1 MLHWVLLG
9 FTGFYWVLLGF
20 TGFYWVLLG
29 FTGFYWV
36 LLNRWLAT
44 RPRCLLAPLL
54 GLSFFL
60 SFFLSATLFFLPG
73 SWHSECATFWPLAFL
88 FARYRRSAIGRPVIC
103 RPIDGPH
110 RQGARARPRRCH
122 GNRWPCHLLRR
133 IGFLP
138 SDRWCRPCRFHF
150 DRSSSIRQ
158 RRKEKNLK
166 KKTNPWPRFCVVG
179 AFRLVCFWLVFF
191 LFLAGRTT
199 DAAVM
204 IGRRRLPRRRDVM
217 DVASRRWRVC
227 PSAKV
232 RPRRLF
238 TSAPVGFQFI
248 DCIFLFLLLAGPVL
262 VIFFYRLGIFF
273 CSFRNGRS
281 SFSFSLFRC
290 KSLILFCW
298 KERNPFWSY
307 SFVFLCFFFFSYSKQ
322 LQTTWNRQ
330 QSIEILTTN
339 SIAFYFEMD
348 QVELEINAAMVRA
361 VPSLALFSFFF
372 FLFSFWLPNAKRNL
386 EAQITAEKMSNHAL
400 DSFRRRQYL
409 RSSIALGFCFVCFV
423 CVVFFSLFNGSE
435 WCAERRH
442 FWGPGFFFG
451 EFQQKQ
457 KKRTPFFFLQLP
469 KRKSR
474 KEQTTKSMAPF

>member
-9 FTGFYWVLLGF
+9 FTGFYWILLGF
-20 TGFYWVLLG
+20 TGFYGVLLG
-29 FTGFYWV
+29 FIRLYCV

-158 RRKEKNLK
+158 RRKENFF

-281 SFSFSLFRC
+281 SFSFSLFR
-290 KSLILFCW
+290 
-298 KERNPFWSY
+298 
-307 SFVFLCFFFFSYSKQ
+307 
-322 LQTTWNRQ
+322 
-330 QSIEILTTN
+330 
-339 SIAFYFEMD
+339 A
-348 QVELEINAAMVRA
+348 
-361 VPSLALFSFFF
+361 
-372 FLFSFWLPNAKRNL
+372 
-386 EAQITAEKMSNHAL
+386 
-400 DSFRRRQYL
+400 
-409 RSSIALGFCFVCFV
+409 
-423 CVVFFSLFNGSE
+423 
-435 WCAERRH
+435 
-442 FWGPGFFFG
+442 
-451 EFQQKQ
+451 
-457 KKRTPFFFLQLP
+457 
-469 KRKSR
+469 SR
-474 KEQTTKSMAPF
+474 